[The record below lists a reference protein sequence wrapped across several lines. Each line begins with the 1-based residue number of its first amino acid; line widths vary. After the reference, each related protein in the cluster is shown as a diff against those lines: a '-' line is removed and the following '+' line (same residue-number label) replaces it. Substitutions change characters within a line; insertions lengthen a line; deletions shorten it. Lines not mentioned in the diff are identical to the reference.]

1 MSRSSLPAPALET
14 VGGASNAS
22 IVGDKSMQTAACCRG
37 THMHPFCV
45 RTAVSH
51 AVAGPP
57 PNPCVP
63 PLAFI
68 VSAHGTPHGERQ
80 SSSEKHWW
88 SHCKP
93 KSENAVMVWCTSRL
107 STETWNTR
115 VRNDDESS
123 IWAKKLFQ
131 VPFSTVYSST
141 YVVPL
146 VSERSNPPLGKL
158 ASFPC
163 FSRCSPSSDPT
174 VARVFS
180 FFRQI
185 LNLSAPLKKT

>member
-1 MSRSSLPAPALET
+1 LSVAWECVSSLKRKFPSICNLQKRHLSLLLPWINHVLQNQSQIVHSSRHLRMSRSSLPAPALET

-45 RTAVSH
+45 RTTVSH

-80 SSSEKHWW
+80 SSSEKH
-88 SHCKP
+88 
-93 KSENAVMVWCTSRL
+93 
-107 STETWNTR
+107 
-115 VRNDDESS
+115 
-123 IWAKKLFQ
+123 
-131 VPFSTVYSST
+131 
-141 YVVPL
+141 
-146 VSERSNPPLGKL
+146 
-158 ASFPC
+158 
-163 FSRCSPSSDPT
+163 
-174 VARVFS
+174 
-180 FFRQI
+180 
-185 LNLSAPLKKT
+185 